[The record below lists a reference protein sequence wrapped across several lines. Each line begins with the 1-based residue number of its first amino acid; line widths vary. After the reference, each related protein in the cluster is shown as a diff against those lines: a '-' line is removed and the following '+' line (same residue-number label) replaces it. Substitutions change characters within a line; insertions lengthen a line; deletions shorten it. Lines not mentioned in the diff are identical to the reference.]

1 MSVSGA
7 GELTKTLNHLRATWS
22 GFNAARGERNLTR
35 LMTLRGERFAND
47 AESLRR
53 DVQYWQLLADDNYKN
68 RYPLAGTF
76 PIPKWGNRALLNEPH
91 QLKMSKRIRSRL
103 VNVVSA
109 VLGDPV
115 VRNVNADDRGNKNN
129 NNNNK
134 PNQ

>member
-7 GELTKTLNHLRATWS
+7 GELTKTLNHLRATWK

-35 LMTLRGERFAND
+35 LMTVRSERFAND

-68 RYPLAGTF
+68 RYPLEGSF
-76 PIPKWGNRALLNEPH
+76 PVPKWGNRALLNEPH
-91 QLKMSKRIRSRL
+91 QLKMSKRIRSRF

-109 VLGDPV
+109 VLGDPL
-115 VRNVNADDRGNKNN
+115 VRNADGRGPASS
-129 NNNNK
+129 NK
-134 PNQ
+134 PDQSS